1 MTGRRRF
8 SSKYLQCILGAFLF
22 FLGWTSTCP
31 NVAAAVDIYYFSP
44 DSPQRNLGGLKRE
57 METFFDRVDFSAN
70 FQPFAH
76 YVDFDQ
82 TVRSNLPSF
91 LLLPAWY
98 YSLYGEKLGLCPLM
112 SPLDGGSTTYHKILL
127 VRKNS
132 PITMATIRNQS
143 LAMTTMGPADEST
156 LNTILFGD
164 YGLDSHNLDIVTV
177 PKDADALFALALGHV
192 DMALVGKRSIEQIGD
207 LNPKILQAVQPLA
220 ESAPI
225 PGPIL
230 CYAKGRVEGAVIER
244 LKGLLQEKLAGVNV
258 LEILQIDGWRVV
270 GE

>member
-1 MTGRRRF
+1 MIVNRRCTQ
-8 SSKYLQCILGAFLF
+8 KYLRCFVVALLLVGL
-22 FLGWTSTCP
+22 TTVCP
-31 NVAAAVDIYYFSP
+31 AVAAAVDIYYFSP

-57 METFFDRVDFSAN
+57 METFFDHVQFTAT

-76 YVDFDQ
+76 FVDFDQ
-82 TVRSNLPSF
+82 TVRKKLPSF

-98 YSLYGEKLGLCPLM
+98 YQLNGEKLGLRPLL
-112 SPLDGGSTTYHKILL
+112 SPLAGGATTYHKILL
-127 VRKNS
+127 VRKAS

-156 LNTILFGD
+156 LNTILFAPHGV
-164 YGLDSHNLDIVTV
+164 DSHDLNIVTV
-177 PKDADALFALALGHV
+177 PKDTDALFALALGHV
-192 DMALVGKRSIEQIGD
+192 DMALVGKRSIEQIGE
-207 LNPKILQAVQPLA
+207 LNPKIMQAVQPLA

-230 CYAKGRVEGAVIER
+230 CYAKGRVARAIVEQ
-244 LKGLLQEKLAGVNV
+244 LKGLLQKKPNGTNV

>member
-1 MTGRRRF
+1 MLLLGVAI
-8 SSKYLQCILGAFLF
+8 SSPSG
-22 FLGWTSTCP
+22 
-31 NVAAAVDIYYFSP
+31 AAAVDIYYFSP

-57 METFFDRVDFSAN
+57 METFFDHVDFSAN

-76 YVDFDQ
+76 FVDFDQ
-82 TVRSNLPSF
+82 TVRKKLPSF
-91 LLLPAWY
+91 LYLPAWY
-98 YSLYGEKLGLCPLM
+98 FKLYGEQLGLRPLM
-112 SPLDGGSTTYHKILL
+112 TSLADGATTYHKVLL
-127 VRKNS
+127 VRKGAN
-132 PITMATIRNQS
+132 ITMATVSNQS

-156 LNTILFGD
+156 LNTILFTAHGV
-164 YGLDSHNLDIVTV
+164 DSHDLNIVTV

-192 DMALVGKRSIEQIGD
+192 DMALVGKRSIERIGAI
-207 LNPKILQAVQPLA
+207 NPKILQAVRPLA

-230 CYAKGRVEGAVIER
+230 CYAVDRVDVAIIEK
-244 LKGLLQEKLAGVNV
+244 LKGLLQKAPKGTNV